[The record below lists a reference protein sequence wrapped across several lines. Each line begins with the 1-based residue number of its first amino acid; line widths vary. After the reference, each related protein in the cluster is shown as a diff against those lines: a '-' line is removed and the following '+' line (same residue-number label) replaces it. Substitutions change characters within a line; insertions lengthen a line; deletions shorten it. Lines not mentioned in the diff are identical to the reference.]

1 MAAALRQVA
10 GGHSE
15 PPAAGLHQHFF
26 ENASAT
32 FTAAAAEQLYVWV
45 FVDPDNP
52 PTQLMLQWRSGT
64 SWNHRAYWG
73 LSRISWGT
81 EGTASRR
88 RIGAMPRP
96 GRWQRLEV
104 PVDAGSGVDV
114 VGAALNGM
122 AFTFFDGAAA
132 FAHAGAL
139 SAANVERP
147 WFSGAL
153 PAGAQPRG
161 VWQFLQA
168 RDLRAPT
175 SAAVNGQVE
184 AALRLY
190 DNPALGHLSA
200 QERYQIFQLGLDGFI
215 AYLKSRADRADD
227 LVDYNFVKVQTDI
240 YRVRQLVLGTTAAT
254 RLAISPALASIAQAE
269 TAVASTERIA
279 GFFDELKNTPA
290 ATQFGTAAARG
301 GSPAGAQTAAAFAS
315 GGAAGSAG
323 SISTASARAV
333 GSAFASG
340 GAQALTVDSSATQ
353 ELVKGEGLTFK
364 AGSST
369 VNQNALVRDSTNTR
383 LLLGSASFVPFD
395 ITNAAPLIGKAEV
408 RTVSIA
414 ERLAAPKANEAKD
427 YTTSTRYEAV
437 RGLIALA
444 DELEVEDGGD
454 SAGPSSRASPSTAC
468 AVTRRCST
476 RPRRRWTIPTARCR
490 SSTVAIPRSRT
501 RSTACAVACRC
512 APCST
517 SAGAC
522 R

>member
-1 MAAALRQVA
+1 MAQRH
-10 GGHSE
+10 G
-15 PPAAGLHQHFF
+15 
-26 ENASAT
+26 
-32 FTAAAAEQLYVWV
+32 
-45 FVDPDNP
+45 
-52 PTQLMLQWRSGT
+52 
-64 SWNHRAYWG
+64 WNHRAYWG

-104 PVDAGSGVDV
+104 PVDAGSWRRCRRR
-114 VGAALNGM
+114 GAERHGFHLLRRRCRLCPRRC
-122 AFTFFDGAAA
+122 
-132 FAHAGAL
+132 AL

-279 GFFDELKNTPA
+279 GFFDELNTQRHPVWH
-290 ATQFGTAAARG
+290 G
-301 GSPAGAQTAAAFAS
+301 GSPRCSPARVPDCRSLRQRRLA
-315 GGAAGSAG
+315 
-323 SISTASARAV
+323 ASARPA
-333 GSAFASG
+333 AFRPPRHG
-340 GAQALTVDSSATQ
+340 QW
-353 ELVKGEGLTFK
+353 
-364 AGSST
+364 
-369 VNQNALVRDSTNTR
+369 
-383 LLLGSASFVPFD
+383 
-395 ITNAAPLIGKAEV
+395 AAPLPAAAYPGTLICRFIGK
-408 RTVSIA
+408 
-414 ERLAAPKANEAKD
+414 
-427 YTTSTRYEAV
+427 
-437 RGLIALA
+437 
-444 DELEVEDGGD
+444 
-454 SAGPSSRASPSTAC
+454 
-468 AVTRRCST
+468 RRS
-476 RPRRRWTIPTARCR
+476 
-490 SSTVAIPRSRT
+490 
-501 RSTACAVACRC
+501 
-512 APCST
+512 
-517 SAGAC
+517 
-522 R
+522 